1 MPRRQPLDRLAPAT
15 SIVDARVEQQHVD
28 AGGLERDG
36 ADQARRSA
44 ANYDHFG
51 RHALVNANHY

>member
-1 MPRRQPLDRLAPAT
+1 MILGRPWRDKQD
-15 SIVDARVEQQHVD
+15 ID
-28 AGGLERDG
+28 AGRFERDS

-44 ANYDHFG
+44 ADHDHLG